1 MFDDENG
8 VAVPEGSVR
17 EALVEAFKGST
28 KVDEPPSPAAESAPV
43 DKPKT
48 ETLPAQKPE
57 AKPEAKTEAKPA
69 QAKDDKSAAPATK
82 PLEPPARWT
91 KSQKE
96 WFATLAPEAQRHLV
110 DIGRE
115 NQTSVVKATT
125 EAAQLRQRF
134 DAIDK
139 LLEPRRQQWAQNGW
153 DDSRALNMLF
163 AYWDLAQRDP
173 LAFIHNFAQERGM
186 DLATLFAPQQ
196 RSAQPAASGADGTPP
211 SALPP
216 EAVRQMEELRRQNQ
230 VLFQHVNQLTGAVD
244 RRAQAERAQLVDEL
258 SAELRA
264 FQEAA
269 DANGSLLHPFF
280 PEVRA
285 DMAQLM
291 QIGKAKTLQEAY
303 ELAIRINPD
312 AYAKVEESR
321 EIERRRADE
330 HRRAEEAERAK
341 RAGAMVSSTST
352 DYSSPPSGSDD
363 DLSIRGLLKRGFEQ
377 ARGGDQR
384 I

>member
-28 KVDEPPSPAAESAPV
+28 KADESSSPAESAPA
-43 DKPKT
+43 DKPKA
-48 ETLPAQKPE
+48 EAQSAQE
-57 AKPEAKTEAKPA
+57 PEAKTEVKPAASA
-69 QAKDDKSAAPATK
+69 QAKDDKSADDGAK
-82 PLEPPARWT
+82 PLEAPARWT
-91 KSQKE
+91 KTQKE
-96 WFATLAPEAQRHLV
+96 WFAGLDRA
-110 DIGRE
+110 
-115 NQTSVVKATT
+115 NQEKLLELNKELQGGYTKKSM
-125 EAAQLRQRF
+125 EAAQLQQRL
-134 DAIDK
+134 ASIDG
-139 LLEPRRQQWAQNGW
+139 LLAPRRQQWAQNGW
-153 DDSRALNMLF
+153 DDARALNMLF

-173 LAFIHNFAQERGM
+173 MAFIHNFAQERGM
-186 DLATLFAPQQ
+186 DMATLFAPQQ

-216 EAVRQMEELRRQNQ
+216 EVVQQMEELRRQNQ
-230 VLFQHVNQLTGAVD
+230 ALFQHVNQLTGVVD
-244 RRAQAERAQLVDEL
+244 KRAQAERAQLVEEL

-269 DANGSLLHPFF
+269 DASGSPLHPFF